1 MAQVRCLVALDVV
14 CARQQG
20 ARLGAHVERAQ
31 SPKTPKASAEEVH
44 LAQGA
49 FSPYGKALRRIGV
62 DLKMAVK

>member
-1 MAQVRCLVALDVV
+1 MTLDVV

-20 ARLGAHVERAQ
+20 ARPGAHVERAQ
-31 SPKTPKASAEEVH
+31 SPKTPKASAEEAH

-49 FSPYGKALRRIGV
+49 PSSYGKALRLIGL